1 MLFDYQ
7 IYLLSKQF
15 SKSYPL
21 SDYPE
26 LMYKEG
32 RPYNCLLIDTH
43 EDYLICV
50 PYRTN
55 ISHNNAFHFKRS
67 KRSKENRS
75 GLDYSKI
82 VIINDLTLISSEKAV
97 IDHDEYLE
105 TVQNIDRIAK
115 DVSQY
120 IDTYILHVKGKKILS
135 SNGYERK
142 YKYSTLKYFHN
153 ELGINMQD

>member
-26 LMYKEG
+26 L
-32 RPYNCLLIDTH
+32 
-43 EDYLICV
+43 
-50 PYRTN
+50 
-55 ISHNNAFHFKRS
+55 
-67 KRSKENRS
+67 
-75 GLDYSKI
+75 
-82 VIINDLTLISSEKAV
+82 
-97 IDHDEYLE
+97 
-105 TVQNIDRIAK
+105 
-115 DVSQY
+115 SQY
-120 IDTYILHVKGKKILS
+120 IDTYIFHVKGKKILS

-153 ELGINMQD
+153 ELGINMKD